1 MSSGA
6 GIGAP
11 NGAPCLPH
19 DAGAVAPDLMTGRP
33 VEDRGLPGNVGSD
46 PPTVL
51 TLSRDV
57 DEDDDNTVEHAL
69 DGRRPRRNRFP
80 WSGPR
85 RLRPPAQGHQRWVAA
100 HQGDR
105 VACGA
110 SARAVDVAPRVA
122 RAGSRC

>member
-1 MSSGA
+1 MCTGPERPLQLCVTDAHGFSRGCCMSSGA

-11 NGAPCLPH
+11 NGAPCLPR

-33 VEDRGLPGNVGSD
+33 VQDPGLPGNVGSD

-69 DGRRPRRNRFP
+69 DGR
-80 WSGPR
+80 
-85 RLRPPAQGHQRWVAA
+85 
-100 HQGDR
+100 
-105 VACGA
+105 
-110 SARAVDVAPRVA
+110 
-122 RAGSRC
+122 